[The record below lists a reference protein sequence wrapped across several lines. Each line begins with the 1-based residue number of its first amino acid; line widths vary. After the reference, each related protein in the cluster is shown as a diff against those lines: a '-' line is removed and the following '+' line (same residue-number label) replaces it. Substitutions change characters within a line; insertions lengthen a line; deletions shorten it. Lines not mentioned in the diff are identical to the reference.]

1 MNPNKLRN
9 ILGQPIGRFNVSK
22 MLILPK
28 LIYTF
33 NTIQMKILKSIK
45 KIKILFR
52 CMWKCK
58 RPRMVK

>member
-9 ILGQPIGRFNVSK
+9 ILGQPIGRFNISK

-45 KIKILFR
+45 KKKIEILFKVYVE
-52 CMWKCK
+52 MQKT
-58 RPRMVK
+58 

>member
-9 ILGQPIGRFNVSK
+9 ILGQPIGRFNISK

-45 KIKILFR
+45 KKKKIEILFKVYVE
-52 CMWKCK
+52 MQKT
-58 RPRMVK
+58 